1 MIHLLNDL
9 VQLLYALLHHLIF
22 VYYHMFVTVCVNDV
36 FVVFVVYIFHLDSGF
51 ILQLQLWQKGT
62 VVFFIRI
69 GLQGLAR
76 DLIEHVVLLLF
87 FVSHKSVKFLQVCL
101 NLL

>member
-36 FVVFVVYIFHLDSGF
+36 FVVYIFHLDRGF

-69 GLQGLAR
+69 GLQGLAW